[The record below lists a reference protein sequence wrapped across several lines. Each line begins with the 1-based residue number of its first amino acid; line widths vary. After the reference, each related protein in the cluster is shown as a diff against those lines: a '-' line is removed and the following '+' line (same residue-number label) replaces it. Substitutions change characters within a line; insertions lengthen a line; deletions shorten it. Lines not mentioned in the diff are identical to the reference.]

1 MIATPLEALARR
13 ARQWQRV
20 LQDTGVPMQV
30 VAAVSTVG
38 GGSLPGQ
45 SLSTRALA
53 IGVPAP
59 DALAARLR
67 SPELTAGPPIVAR
80 IEDDQLLLDPRTVLP
95 EQDAT
100 LVEGVRRALSKVN

>member
-1 MIATPLEALARR
+1 
-13 ARQWQRV
+13 
-20 LQDTGVPMQV
+20 MQV

-45 SLSTRALA
+45 SLPTRALA
-53 IGVPAP
+53 IGTPAP

-67 SPELTAGPPIVAR
+67 CPEPAAGPRPELAEGPPIVAR

-95 EQDAT
+95 EQDA
-100 LVEGVRRALSKVN
+100 LLIERMRVALK